1 MVTTCSPGPMR
12 TLSSGQ
18 VMRHHLGAQPGGVG
32 GETDRLRDRRSLG
45 ILENPRV
52 GGFT

>member
-1 MVTTCSPGPMR
+1 MVTTCSPRPSR
-12 TLSSGQ
+12 AGQ
-18 VMRHHLGAQPGGVG
+18 RARLCAI
-32 GETDRLRDRRSLG
+32 TWTASLRDLRSLG